1 MALLGDD
8 DTQYLRESFATL
20 AAEVTVTVVT
30 REKSKLILV
39 GAEPSAEPED
49 ASAEVVQI
57 VDEVAAAG
65 APKVKVERV
74 DVATEAARAEALG
87 VVRTP
92 ALLFA
97 APSAKGRLRYYGL
110 PAGYEMSTLIAALLD
125 LGSGEP
131 MVPPEIAEL
140 LGEMK
145 TPVHIQVFV
154 TPSCPHCPA
163 MARAAYQLAMSSPQI
178 SADVIEVQ
186 EFPDVAQRYQI
197 RGVPMTVV
205 NDGEPLMGNVGG
217 ARLLAAVREAAGITD
232 RGPPS

>member
-20 AAEVTVTVVT
+20 SADVTVTVVT
-30 REKSKLILV
+30 REKSKLVLV
-39 GAEPSAEPED
+39 GAPPSDAAED
-49 ASAEVVQI
+49 ATAEVVQI

-74 DVATEAARAEALG
+74 DVATEAARADALG
-87 VVRTP
+87 VQRTP

-97 APSAKGRLRYYGL
+97 SPAAKGRLRYYGL

-131 MVPPEIAEL
+131 MVPPEIEQL
-140 LGEMK
+140 LSEM
-145 TPVHIQVFV
+145 TAPVHIQVFV

-163 MARAAYQLAMSSPQI
+163 MARAAYQLAMSSERI

-186 EFPDVAQRYQI
+186 EFPDVAERYQI

-205 NDGEPLMGNVGG
+205 NEGEPLMGNVGG
-217 ARLLAAVREAAGITD
+217 ARLLAAVRAAGGITASK
-232 RGPPS
+232 PS